1 MKLKTRLIIAFFVI
15 ICVPL
20 LLAGVSLVGFSTY
33 QIRNLEDHLG
43 ISGVTYEN
51 MSDSVQVLNKAT
63 NSNFEQIKAKGS
75 ENPDA
80 FLNRDYLDQL
90 KPLCEKYNCTPADI
104 NMAWILAQD
113 EKVVLLS
120 GASKVK
126 NIIKNVRC
134 TEVELSAEDVALI
147 RDMAEALDK

>member
-90 KPLCEKYNCTPADI
+90 N
-104 NMAWILAQD
+104 D
-113 EKVVLLS
+113 ELK
-120 GASKVK
+120 
-126 NIIKNVRC
+126 
-134 TEVELSAEDVALI
+134 
-147 RDMAEALDK
+147 